1 MSTRIKTLNLD
12 IDNSNERYSTLL
24 SQKKSSEVVLGQIAE
39 QLAPFLDTFKYD
51 PHKIKFI
58 GMPID
63 YICFEDDK
71 IIFLEIKSGKSNLSP
86 KQNSIKKLILNK
98 QVYWDEFRVP
108 DKKPKNESQST
119 T

>member
-1 MSTRIKTLNLD
+1 M
-12 IDNSNERYSTLL
+12 
-24 SQKKSSEVVLGQIAE
+24 LGQITE
-39 QLAPFLDTFKYD
+39 QLAPFLDTFPYD

-71 IIFLEIKSGKSNLSP
+71 IIFLEVKSGKSHLST
-86 KQNSIKKLILNK
+86 KQDNIKKLILDK

-108 DKKPKNESQST
+108 EKKPK
-119 T
+119 